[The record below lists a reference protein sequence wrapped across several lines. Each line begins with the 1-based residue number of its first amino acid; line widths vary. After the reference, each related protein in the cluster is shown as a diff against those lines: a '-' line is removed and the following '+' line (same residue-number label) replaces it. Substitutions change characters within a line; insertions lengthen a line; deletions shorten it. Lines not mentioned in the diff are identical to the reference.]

1 MNQVFKLIL
10 LLLFVFMGDYLYA
23 QKNNYNVDSTIY
35 KNVTITFKTG
45 FVLSGTILF
54 QNDSSLTFLANNY
67 KQPAIISKSKI
78 EKIDYPL
85 NFAKIDPISFSERRT
100 KKKKL
105 DFTTTGLATNLSAN
119 QGYYKNNVFFVNSG
133 GYAFTNNISINGGFE
148 LSSIINKMPNFFIA
162 PRLKLNLLPNFAL
175 GAGYYFVKLSY
186 PGNFDLG
193 NLSVIYSDVTLGSKK
208 NYISFGYGVNTN
220 PDKMTIFSTHLYSK
234 IYKKLGIS
242 TQYWILQY
250 LIFGDSKEK
259 ELLVAN
265 FNIVSLSHQFD
276 FGFMGS
282 DKYIFG
288 EVGLIIPYLGYTY
301 KFNP

>member
-1 MNQVFKLIL
+1 MKQVFKLIL

-45 FVLSGTILF
+45 FFLSGTILF

-85 NFAKIDPISFSERRT
+85 NFAKIDPISLTESRT

-105 DFTTTGLATNLSAN
+105 DFTSTGLATNLSAN
-119 QGYYKNNVFFVNSG
+119 QGYYKNNAFFLNSG

-162 PRLKLNLLPNFAL
+162 PRLKLNLVPNFAV

-186 PGNFDLG
+186 SGNFDLG

-220 PDKMTIFSTHLYSK
+220 PNRITIFSTHLYSK

-242 TQYWILQY
+242 TQYWILQHF
-250 LIFGDSKEK
+250 IFGDSKEK

-276 FGFMGS
+276 FGFIVS
-282 DKYIFG
+282 EKYIFG
-288 EVGLIIPYLGYTY
+288 EQGLIIPNFGYTY

>member
-1 MNQVFKLIL
+1 MKKVFKLTL
-10 LLLFVFMGDYLYA
+10 LLILIFLSSHLFA
-23 QKNNYNVDSTIY
+23 QKNKNNDDSTIY
-35 KNVTITFKTG
+35 KNITIIFKTG
-45 FVLSGTILF
+45 FVVQGTIYF
-54 QNDSSLTFLANNY
+54 QNDSSLNFLDNNL
-67 KQPAIISKSKI
+67 KKPVNISKSKI
-78 EKIDYPL
+78 EKIVYPPV
-85 NFAKIDPISFSERRT
+85 FDKIEPISLT
-100 KKKKL
+100 ANYIKKQKL

-119 QGYYKNNVFFVNSG
+119 QGYYKNNLFFVNSG

-162 PRLKLNLLPNFAL
+162 PRLKLNLLPNL
-175 GAGYYFVKLSY
+175 NIGAGYYFVKLSY
-186 PGNFDLG
+186 VGNFDFG

-208 NYISFGYGVNTN
+208 NYLSFGYGVNTN
-220 PDKMTIFSTHLYSK
+220 PYRITIFSTHLYSK

-242 TQYWILQY
+242 TQYWILQH

-259 ELLVAN
+259 ELFVAN
-265 FNIVSLSHQFD
+265 FNIVSLSHKFD

-288 EVGLIIPYLGYTY
+288 EGIIMIPYIGYTY